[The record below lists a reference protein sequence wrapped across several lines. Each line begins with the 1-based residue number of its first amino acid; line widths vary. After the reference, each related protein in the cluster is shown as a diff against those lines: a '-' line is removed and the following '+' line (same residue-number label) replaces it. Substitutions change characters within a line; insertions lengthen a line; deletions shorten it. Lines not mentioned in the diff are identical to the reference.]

1 MEIVKMKVK
10 DLEPNMG
17 QVPGLP
23 INPREWTKGDV
34 DRIAASLV
42 ETPELFEAR
51 PIITIPHG
59 GKFVILGGNLRFEGA
74 KKCGMEEVPAV
85 VMPEGTP
92 VEKLKEIVIKD
103 NGSFGDWN
111 VDALANEWDDL
122 PLAAWGVDEAIS
134 VEDEVEKVKKD
145 EERLGRVP
153 FTEILG
159 EEHNYI
165 CLVFDNS
172 VDWLQAQTI
181 FGIEPVKAMP
191 TRKGGTQSLAF
202 QKRIGVGRVLNG
214 PKAIERIMREKEAQ
228 G

>member
-1 MEIVKMKVK
+1 MKVK